1 MAIIEMKLYE
11 TLIGNLVSVPMT
23 LSDFARQDA
32 KGQNF
37 QHDLLIFMYSNTYVL
52 FAASVA

>member
-1 MAIIEMKLYE
+1 M
-11 TLIGNLVSVPMT
+11 SVPMT

-37 QHDLLIFMYSNTYVL
+37 QHDLLIFMYFNMYVL
-52 FAASVA
+52 FAASVV